1 MRFNYQTAALRIC
14 VDGDGFTGRIVGQ
27 RVYSPIHFSDI
38 NDFVT
43 QVDALLDAQNFPRA
57 FQQIRTFTDKEQPEV
72 PAALS
77 PEQLSRADDVAGQ
90 TGRRAT
96 FQLLIRSR
104 QNASWQG
111 CIDWLD
117 GSEKKDFG
125 STLEFMKLL
134 CDGLCL

>member
-14 VDGDGFTGRIVGQ
+14 VDGEGFNGRIVGQ
-27 RVYSPIHFSDI
+27 RVYSPIQFSDI

-57 FQQIRTFTDKEQPEV
+57 FQQIRSFTGKEQPDV

-77 PEQLSRADDVAGQ
+77 PEQLSLAEEVAGQ
-90 TGRRAT
+90 NGRRAT

-111 CIDWLD
+111 YIDWLD
-117 GSEKKDFG
+117 GQNPQSFD

-134 CDGLCL
+134 CDGLNL